1 MLLIYSFITIA
12 TICTNICNIHHVMD
26 HCKKMKF
33 FIKDF
38 FSKCDQIRS
47 FLRNYSHLLEKS
59 PMKIFILCSA
69 FICYYFSHD
78 IFHVI
83 NLDDECKIS
92 SIQNFHIDAYGKQ
105 SKIATIMITSPNFYC
120 VYLH

>member
-1 MLLIYSFITIA
+1 MWP
-12 TICTNICNIHHVMD
+12 NPQ
-26 HCKKMKF
+26 
-33 FIKDF
+33 
-38 FSKCDQIRS
+38 FSAEL
-47 FLRNYSHLLEKS
+47 FTFTEEVPYENFH
-59 PMKIFILCSA
+59 FLCSA
-69 FICYYFSHD
+69 FICYDFLHD

-120 VYLH
+120 VYLHWIVKLSIKDICKLEKQLIVKLAIKPVTLS